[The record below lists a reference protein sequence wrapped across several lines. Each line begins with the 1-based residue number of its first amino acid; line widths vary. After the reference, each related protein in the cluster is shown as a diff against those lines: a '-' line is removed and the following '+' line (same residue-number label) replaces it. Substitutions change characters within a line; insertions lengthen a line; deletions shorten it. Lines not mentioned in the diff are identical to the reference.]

1 MSALAV
7 NSGTSSHS
15 RTSILER
22 DAFRVVFLEPCFRS
36 VHISKHLDMIGITEL
51 LHCINIDPD
60 FDRTSCRPSGAE
72 CANRSNAIW
81 YLSTRVTG

>member
-1 MSALAV
+1 
-7 NSGTSSHS
+7 
-15 RTSILER
+15 
-22 DAFRVVFLEPCFRS
+22 
-36 VHISKHLDMIGITEL
+36 MIGIAEL

-81 YLSTRVTG
+81 YLSTRVTVRFASLSAGNLIT